1 MSFSKAAF
9 PDNPGS
15 SSRPSARKPTKS
27 EKILALLDHIRTLD
41 KSMDEARVK
50 KIANIKKAL
59 ADGTYHVSASEVA
72 RKLIDQLRE
81 P

>member
-1 MSFSKAAF
+1 MSFPMAAL

-15 SSRPSARKPTKS
+15 SGGPSTGDLTPS

-41 KSMDEARVK
+41 KSMDEARTK
-50 KIANIKKAL
+50 KLANIKKAL
-59 ADGTYHVSASEVA
+59 ADGTYHVSAAEVA

>member
-1 MSFSKAAF
+1 MRFPMVAL

-15 SSRPSARKPTKS
+15 SVGASAEEPTPS

-41 KSMDEARVK
+41 KAMDEARIK

-59 ADGTYHVSASEVA
+59 SDGTYHVSAAEVA